1 MFVHTFGSP
10 QYRAKMASFDYDW
23 TLVRPKTGNTFY
35 KDKEDWTY
43 LFDNIKEVLQKYYDE
58 GYMIV
63 IFTNQTKEWKKEQ
76 ILHVMNKLDVPLFVP
91 LGNIV
96 LNEDEGKP
104 SPTIFNYFLGSHEI
118 NKEDSFFVGDALGRS
133 GDWSNTDK
141 IFAKNIGVKC
151 FSPEEIF
158 YVKKEFTLPDIS
170 LDEKEVIIMMGYPG
184 SGKSSMAHHI
194 ETTNKDYVIIS
205 GDEFKTWS
213 KMKKEAKLHIPKS
226 LIFDA
231 THSSKKKRSEI
242 VTFGQENGYSV
253 KCIHMTTDKQESYK
267 RNKCREDKKQ
277 VPLIAFHVYTK
288 HYEEPCE
295 TEGFTLVTI

>member
-1 MFVHTFGSP
+1 MLVHTFGDP
-10 QYRAKMASFDYDW
+10 HYRDKMASFDYDW

-43 LFDNIKEVLQKYYDE
+43 LFDNVKEVLQKYYDD

-76 ILHVMNKLDVPLFVP
+76 VFHVMRHLGIPLFVP
-91 LGNIV
+91 LGNI
-96 LNEDEGKP
+96 LFNEDEGKP
-104 SPTIFNYFLGSHEI
+104 SVTIFNYFLGSHEI

-133 GDWSNTDK
+133 GDWSDTDK
-141 IFAKNIGVKC
+141 LFADNMGIKC
-151 FSPEEIF
+151 LSPEDMF
-158 YVKKEFTLPDIS
+158 YVKKEFTLPDIP
-170 LDEKEVIIMMGYPG
+170 LDENEVIIMMGYPG
-184 SGKSSMAHHI
+184 SGKTSIVNHI
-194 ETTNKDYVIIS
+194 KATKKEYVIIS
-205 GDEFKTWS
+205 GDEFKTWP

-231 THSSKKKRSEI
+231 THSSKKKRAEI
-242 VTFGQENGYSV
+242 VTFAKENGYSM

-267 RNKCREDKKQ
+267 RNKCRVDKKQ

-295 TEGFTLVTI
+295 EEGFTLVTI